1 MNIEKETQSI
11 KLNSGK
17 AVNSIK
23 SGRTPNAALT
33 RAELAVLHLMPTS
46 DPVAFTLTENGSL
59 KFYFSPDNVTTT
71 PPELWY
77 PEGDSEGIKPITLTD
92 GTVIPYMDRENAE
105 SMGYHTHEALESMHL
120 TVVEAPVAYM
130 HRVNDEGTER
140 DGIEYLYDIRTC
152 VRSALKCARCG
163 KEDRFRSK
171 LCRKCYEKDMLKRRK
186 AGDAYRAS
194 VTGIDRGRAIF
205 FDLELTG
212 VYPYDE
218 IISVSITDGWGN
230 EIMDTLVRPEKRR
243 QWNIT
248 VKIHGITPKM
258 TKYAPS
264 LAEVT
269 PRIKE
274 ILLGAEIIVAY
285 GISTDYSHIKEI
297 FTEKERELLLPKLR
311 DCAKEYVRYISEYE
325 PDINKSSLVSATE
338 YFGIEWSG
346 TAHTSMA
353 DTHSCRIL
361 WEKLFPSCYK
371 DAAENNPEETEL
383 IRAVRALPDVSY
395 ITFDEAFEKAKLDTS
410 PDPQTRPRQNSQ
422 RRKQN
427 QKSGMKSQKSNASG
441 TAKGREKPKTPVYKA
456 ATREAVKSKAQEES
470 AVSEKK
476 PNGIKGFFRRF
487 KKNK

>member
-11 KLNSGK
+11 KLYSGK
-17 AVNSIK
+17 CVNIVK
-23 SGRTPNAALT
+23 SDRSPNASLT
-33 RAELAVLHLMPTS
+33 RRELSVLHLMPNA
-46 DPVAFTLTENGSL
+46 DPVAFSVNEKGEAV
-59 KFYFSPDNVTTT
+59 FYFSPDNVSTT

-77 PEGDSEGIKPITLTD
+77 PEEEAENIKPITLDD
-92 GTVIPYMDRENAE
+92 GSIIPFLDRDSCE
-105 SMGYHTHEALESMHL
+105 SIGYFSKEHL
-120 TVVEAPVAYM
+120 DSLHLSVVESPVAYT
-130 HRVNDEGTER
+130 NKPDS
-140 DGIEYLYDIRTC
+140 DGDVTLLYDIKTC
-152 VRSALKCARCG
+152 VRQALKCVRCG
-163 KEDRFRSK
+163 KEDRFKNK

-186 AGDAYRAS
+186 IGDAYRAS
-194 VTGIDRGRAIF
+194 VTGIDRSKAIF

-258 TKYAPS
+258 TKYAPYLS
-264 LAEVT
+264 EIT
-269 PRIKE
+269 PQIKE

-285 GISTDYSHIKEI
+285 GISTDYSHIKKI
-297 FTEKERELLLPKLR
+297 FTEDEQQQLLPKLR

-361 WEKLFPSCYK
+361 WEKLFPSCYTM
-371 DAAENNPEETEL
+371 DIAEKESETEL
-383 IRAVRALPDVSY
+383 TRKLKTFPAVNY
-395 ITFDEAFEKAKLDTS
+395 ITFDDAAERAKNDKSSENEDKRAKEKERSGNKHTENRSKRRNAQRAYANPNKTEPKKEPQSPIKEEKAPASAKKNNGIVGFWKKLVG
-410 PDPQTRPRQNSQ
+410 NE
-422 RRKQN
+422 KKN
-427 QKSGMKSQKSNASG
+427 QK
-441 TAKGREKPKTPVYKA
+441 
-456 ATREAVKSKAQEES
+456 
-470 AVSEKK
+470 
-476 PNGIKGFFRRF
+476 
-487 KKNK
+487 